1 MLALSQLTSPQ
12 DLLTALEAQSG
23 RRLPLALGRA
33 GNDDDDHDSV
43 GAVTDALQRHWLV
56 PGGVVELSTLPGAM
70 ALSVAFA
77 LATAAR
83 DQALATGRPRWIG
96 AVDAGATLCAPAL
109 AHVLRPSASSSASS
123 SALSSAPAALE
134 ETLVVRPG
142 SSADAIMGCAQRL
155 VRSGACCAVV
165 IDAAGLMDLSALVL
179 PVRRLVLAAEATGC
193 AVLLLTSSRARRSL
207 PLPVA
212 ARALIEGGTISDA
225 DQRPVA
231 ERSVAEHRVVVRP
244 LRHRHGLPPLLHL
257 PRRRLSRSVVDDLT
271 DEFTT
276 TTPAPTTATT
286 TTTTTTTT
294 LPTLLPVAGVPWPG

>member
-33 GNDDDDHDSV
+33 GNDDDDRHDS
-43 GAVTDALQRHWLV
+43 AVTDALQRHWLV

-83 DQALATGRPRWIG
+83 DQALAAGRPRWIG

-109 AHVLRPSASSSASS
+109 AHVLRPTAA
-123 SALSSAPAALE
+123 AAAAAAHGPAALA

>member
-33 GNDDDDHDSV
+33 GNDDDDHHDS
-43 GAVTDALQRHWLV
+43 AVTDALQRHWLV

-83 DQALATGRPRWIG
+83 DQALAAGRPRWIG

-109 AHVLRPSASSSASS
+109 AHVLRPSPTAAPG
-123 SALSSAPAALE
+123 PAALE

-165 IDAAGLMDLSALVL
+165 VDAAGLMDLSALVL
-179 PVRRLVLAAEATGC
+179 PIRRLVLAAEATGC

-225 DQRPVA
+225 DQRPVGD
-231 ERSVAEHRVVVRP
+231 HRVVVRP

-271 DEFTT
+271 DEFATT
-276 TTPAPTTATT
+276 ATPTTAPTAAPTT
-286 TTTTTTTT
+286 TTT
-294 LPTLLPVAGVPWPG
+294 PTLLPVAGVPWPG